1 MKILLI
7 EDNLKLS
14 DAVKI
19 YLTDSGFDV
28 ETAHNGVQ
36 GINKI
41 KDNKKENINYDIVI
55 LDRMMPMKDGIEVL
69 KEIKDI
75 SSNIGIIMLTAKD
88 TVEDKVAGLSAGAD
102 DYMVK
107 PFDVKE
113 LIARI
118 HALYRRYNLKSN
130 IINTKENNNSSFNL
144 KNSLN
149 LKMEDFD
156 FDFNLNQIGYKGNI
170 VSLTSKE
177 SGIFK
182 ILLENKMETVS
193 KDYLFEKIWH
203 GDIEEMGED
212 FNPRQIDVH
221 VHNLRSKLSEIDFPY
236 IIDTVRGVGYKLV
249 F

>member
-41 KDNKKENINYDIVI
+41 KDDKKENINYDIVI

-130 IINTKENNNSSFNL
+130 INNTKEKSYNNFNL
-144 KNSLN
+144 KNPSN
-149 LKMEDFD
+149 SKIEDFD
-156 FDFNLNQIGYKGNI
+156 FNFDFNLNKIEYKGNDI
-170 VSLTSKE
+170 SLTSKE

-182 ILLENKMETVS
+182 VLLENKMEVVS
-193 KDYLFEKIWH
+193 KDYLFEKI
-203 GDIEEMGED
+203 
-212 FNPRQIDVH
+212 
-221 VHNLRSKLSEIDFPY
+221 
-236 IIDTVRGVGYKLV
+236 
-249 F
+249 